1 MTQISPNGARTALF
15 AGSFNPFTIG
25 HASVVERALG
35 LFDRIVVAVGVN
47 AAKADADV
55 EARLEAIRA
64 VYANEPRVEVVA
76 YSNELTVDLAKRL
89 GAKWLLRGVRS
100 VKDFEYERDMADMN
114 RQLSGVE
121 TVLLYSLPE
130 YSAISSSVVRELKAY
145 GRDVSEFLPKIP

>member
-1 MTQISPNGARTALF
+1 
-15 AGSFNPFTIG
+15 
-25 HASVVERALG
+25 
-35 LFDRIVVAVGVN
+35 
-47 AAKADADV
+47 
-55 EARLEAIRA
+55 
-64 VYANEPRVEVVA
+64 
-76 YSNELTVDLAKRL
+76 
-89 GAKWLLRGVRS
+89 